1 MFPRKKPT
9 ARDIIETSLNRA
21 EDIHGEPT
29 GRQQIIFTKRIL
41 KAGQA
46 RANQLPG
53 DEPLLV
59 DPEEWEWASQWPIR
73 NRASTA
79 CINLGREAST

>member
-21 EDIHGEPT
+21 EDIHGEAT
-29 GRQQIIFTKRIL
+29 GQQQIIFTKRTP
-41 KAGQA
+41 KGRTGQGEQSA
-46 RANQLPG
+46 G

-59 DPEEWEWASQWPIR
+59 DPEELEPKSGNQ
-73 NRASTA
+73 
-79 CINLGREAST
+79 